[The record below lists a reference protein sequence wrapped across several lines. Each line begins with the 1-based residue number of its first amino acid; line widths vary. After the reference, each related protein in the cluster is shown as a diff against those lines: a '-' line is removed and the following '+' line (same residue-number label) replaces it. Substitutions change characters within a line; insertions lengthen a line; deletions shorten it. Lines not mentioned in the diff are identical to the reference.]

1 MRLEPGRRRD
11 EHDHFDQ
18 LLAKH
23 RLLMERYCRSLA
35 ATSWD
40 SDDLFQNASLKL
52 FQSWKKDPLR
62 PITKAFLYRIISS
75 VWIDGHR
82 KRELPQQT
90 VDPSEIASGQQAP
103 EVNEEELM
111 LAIRMLRERM
121 SAKQS
126 LVFMMRHGWGMSPS
140 EIAEAAGLSEGNVR
154 VINHRAAERLN
165 SLFAGKPG
173 EEADTWSV
181 RYASAFK
188 SGDPAR
194 LLKVYQLETGNS
206 LQNSR
211 LSGAIRCAA

>member
-1 MRLEPGRRRD
+1 MGLEPERRRD
-11 EHDHFDQ
+11 AADHFDQ
-18 LLAKH
+18 LLGKH
-23 RLLMERYCRSLA
+23 RLLMERYCRSLV

-52 FQSWKKDPLR
+52 FQAWKKDPLR

-82 KRELPQQT
+82 KRELPQQPM
-90 VDPSEIASGQQAP
+90 DPSEITSGQQAP
-103 EVNEEELM
+103 GINEERLM
-111 LAIRMLRERM
+111 LAIRLLRERM
-121 SAKQS
+121 PAKQS

-154 VINHRAAERLN
+154 VIDHRAAEKLN
-165 SLFAGKPG
+165 GLFIGKPG

-188 SGDPAR
+188 SGDPAQ
-194 LLKVYQLETGNS
+194 LLKVYHLETGKL
-206 LQNSR
+206 LQQIR
-211 LSGAIRCAA
+211 LSGNVRCAA